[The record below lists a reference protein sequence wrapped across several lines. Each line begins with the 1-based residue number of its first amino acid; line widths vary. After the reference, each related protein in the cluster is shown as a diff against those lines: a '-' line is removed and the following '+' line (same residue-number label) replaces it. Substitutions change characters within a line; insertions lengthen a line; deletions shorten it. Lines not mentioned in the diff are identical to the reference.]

1 MFIGLFLLCS
11 VVDKWLEKYGYNR
24 RQDIQ
29 QGYSLVFVDIRW
41 VDGSGFVNRDI
52 SPEYQFI
59 NQLSDAFLYQLVEA
73 PTRENNILDLVLSN
87 NPELVDT
94 IFVENTEGLPSDHKS
109 ISFNLFRL
117 AKVINSPSRYVYD
130 FKNADFRSLRAYLS
144 LDTNDIPEGTMD
156 GCFEVMEERVS

>member
-1 MFIGLFLLCS
+1 M
-11 VVDKWLEKYGYNR
+11 
-24 RQDIQ
+24 
-29 QGYSLVFVDIRW
+29 
-41 VDGSGFVNRDI
+41 
-52 SPEYQFI
+52 
-59 NQLSDAFLYQLVEA
+59 
-73 PTRENNILDLVLSN
+73 VLSN

-156 GCFEVMEERVS
+156 DALKSWKKEFLEAVNVFVPRRKVRHSQRARGLIVICLCHQKEKDLLEEQSAPVKRSCSL